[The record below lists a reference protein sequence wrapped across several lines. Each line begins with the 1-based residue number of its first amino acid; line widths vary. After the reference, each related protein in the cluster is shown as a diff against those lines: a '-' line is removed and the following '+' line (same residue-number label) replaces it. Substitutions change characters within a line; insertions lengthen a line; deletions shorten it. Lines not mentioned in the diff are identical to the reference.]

1 MEFYR
6 TCHLYH
12 HGKLFYFLLNGGSD
26 GGRKGRSGCDDR
38 DDGGRYGTADAPTAG
53 EAGHLFLFLFF
64 SLPPLSAQ
72 L

>member
-26 GGRKGRSGCDDR
+26 GGGR
-38 DDGGRYGTADAPTAG
+38 AG
-53 EAGHLFLFLFF
+53 EAVMTEMMEGDKGRQMLEPHVFLFLFF
-64 SLPPLSAQ
+64 FFSSSSVSTVVTG
-72 L
+72 